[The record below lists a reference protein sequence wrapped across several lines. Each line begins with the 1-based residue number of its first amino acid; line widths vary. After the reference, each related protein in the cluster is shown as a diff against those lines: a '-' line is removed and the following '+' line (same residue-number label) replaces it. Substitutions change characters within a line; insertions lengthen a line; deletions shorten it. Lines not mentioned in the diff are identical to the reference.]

1 MFFEVMGVAIESANE
16 LTFTLALIN
25 GPELS
30 HLEKTG
36 AEKELF
42 KEHFDTEKE
51 VVAFY
56 NLRKDARLV
65 TPCPTSHSI
74 GHYSHL
80 ATFVRNGRKEQVDA
94 LFVLVAEEY
103 LKELR
108 QSPSKTIWLST
119 SGLGIGWVH
128 FRLDYSPKYYNYG
141 RLA

>member
-1 MFFEVMGVAIESANE
+1 VALGSAKK
-16 LTFTLALIN
+16 LPFTFTLIN

-30 HLEKTG
+30 HFEKTG
-36 AEKELF
+36 AEKDIF

-56 NLRKDARLV
+56 NLGKDARLV
-65 TPCPTSHSI
+65 APCPNSHSI

-80 ATFVRNGRKEQVDA
+80 AKFVRKGRNEQVDA
-94 LFVLVAEEY
+94 LFILVAEEY

-119 SGLGIGWVH
+119 SGLGIGWLH
-128 FRLDYSPKYYNYG
+128 FRIDYSPKYYIYG
-141 RLA
+141 HLA